1 MPMPSAP
8 LTSTMGMM
16 GMDRQ
21 QKQTGSYLTPSITD
35 PSHLAFKQKHRQHS
49 GPSSSHFIIKKII
62 TSKQKDFLYG
72 PDNPRDRHFYL
83 LPKIHKDPH
92 TWTIPYEVPPGR
104 SIVSDCNSASYHISN
119 YIEHFLGPLSTKH
132 PSYIVIC

>member
-1 MPMPSAP
+1 
-8 LTSTMGMM
+8 MM

-35 PSHLAFKQKHRQHS
+35 PSHLAFKQKHRQDS
-49 GPSSSHFIIKKII
+49 GPSSSHFIIKKNHHLQ
-62 TSKQKDFLYG
+62 TKGL
-72 PDNPRDRHFYL
+72 PLWTRDRHFYL

-104 SIVSDCNSASYHISN
+104 SIVSDCASYHISN
-119 YIEHFLGPLSTKH
+119 YIEHFLSPLSTKH
-132 PSYIVIC
+132 PNCIVIYVREKCQNIYINI